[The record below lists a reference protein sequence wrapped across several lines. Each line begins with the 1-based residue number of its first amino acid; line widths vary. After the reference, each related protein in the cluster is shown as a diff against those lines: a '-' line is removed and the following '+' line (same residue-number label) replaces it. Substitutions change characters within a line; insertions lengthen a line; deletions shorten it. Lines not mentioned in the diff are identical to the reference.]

1 VLGSNDKP
9 HPLLGECRRH
19 RIERAL
25 EEPVVPLA
33 KPNPQ
38 ALSRNAC
45 NGQQDPVATAKCE
58 KRSVEILPWYQL
70 LIYAIEGCFEG
81 VSLRGQFVVN
91 LAAFPGACAFRSRH
105 AAAIVTRIIPPQC
118 PEQSGAETSLVKMKE
133 HDA

>member
-1 VLGSNDKP
+1 MTNRTPCSANVAAIASN
-9 HPLLGECRRH
+9 
-19 RIERAL
+19 ERWRS
-25 EEPVVPLA
+25 PVVPLA

-45 NGQQDPVATAKCE
+45 NGQQYPVATAKCE